1 MKTLHQLKTVVTN
14 LKNVSSI
21 ATLQAEL
28 LEFCNEFQELED
40 KSLEF
45 KVLFNEHTELEKEF
59 IKLELELKQVDADYK
74 KLQEVNKKLKK

>member
-21 ATLQAEL
+21 ATLQTEL

-59 IKLELELKQVDADYK
+59 IQLELELKQVDADYK